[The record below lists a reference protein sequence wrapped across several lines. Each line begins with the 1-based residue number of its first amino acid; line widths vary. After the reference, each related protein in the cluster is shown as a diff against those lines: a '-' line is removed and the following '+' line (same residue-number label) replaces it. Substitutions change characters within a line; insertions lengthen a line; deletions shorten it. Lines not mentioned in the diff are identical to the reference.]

1 MSLHKCGEM
10 LISSQMKGKHPR
22 GVYMYTL
29 QDRQPFYTR
38 LSGTADT
45 NHQAAL
51 DSVQDHQ
58 EDAGTLRDQTNYS
71 EVKEERSLL
80 ISKMNQ

>member
-10 LISSQMKGKHPR
+10 FISSQMRGKHPC
-22 GVYMYTL
+22 GVYLYTWK
-29 QDRQPFYTR
+29 DRQPFYTR

-51 DSVQDHQ
+51 TFSRIIKRMLELYD
-58 EDAGTLRDQTNYS
+58 TNDS
-71 EVKEERSLL
+71 EVKEERNLL